1 MLLKNPE
8 KYRKR
13 IMDSVIEKH
22 LSIFGGVYLK
32 GPKWCGKTYCCER
45 LAESEINLTDNG
57 YAELAEIN
65 PSGILSGITP
75 RFIDEWQLCASLW
88 NKIKT
93 EISARSK
100 PSQFLLSGSV
110 NVPSEE
116 RSKINHSGAGRI
128 DKLVLRTCSLYETGH
143 SNGEISIHEMFT
155 NPDSCIGKISNLP
168 FEKMVYAL
176 CAGGWPYQ
184 FEVKNDADKLLLPES
199 YINSI
204 VDDESGELNQ
214 RQKERTKQFL
224 RSIAR
229 NVQTM
234 ASDDSIIKDFL
245 SGDLSSTRNEYFE
258 LKKIFKDQ
266 YLLDYTLAWNPNI
279 RSKTSI
285 RTTPKISFTDP
296 SIAVAALGISPEE
309 LMMDFNTLGYL
320 FENLV
325 SRDVK
330 IYLEAEGGSVYQ
342 YHDRTDLEC
351 DLVLKNKK
359 GEYGLVEVKLGSK
372 GIDAGA
378 ANLSKIQNLMM
389 DSEKIG
395 RTKLHEPKF
404 LAVITSTEYAYKRE
418 DGVYVLPIGCLKN

>member
-13 IMDSVIEKH
+13 IMDSVIERH

-110 NVPSEE
+110 NVPDEE

-155 NPDSCIGKISNLP
+155 NPDSCIGKISNLS

-234 ASDDSIIKDFL
+234 TSDDSIIKDFL

-378 ANLSKIQNLMM
+378 ANLSKIQNLMI

-395 RTKLHEPKF
+395 RTKLHKPKF